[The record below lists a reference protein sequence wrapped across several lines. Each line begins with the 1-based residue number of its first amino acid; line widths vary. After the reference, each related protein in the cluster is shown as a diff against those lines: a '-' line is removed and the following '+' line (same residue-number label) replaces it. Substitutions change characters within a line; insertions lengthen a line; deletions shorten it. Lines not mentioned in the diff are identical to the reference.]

1 MSLSGHRAVAI
12 ASLIPCALLFPSFAL
27 GRGGGGHS
35 SSSSSSSHSS
45 SSHSSSKSSSSGSSV
60 HVQGHTTKDG
70 KYVPP
75 HERSKPDGN
84 FSNNWSTKGNVN
96 PFTGKEGTR
105 VTPPSGH
112 SGTASSASSPSP
124 RLTTPRAQ
132 GSPGALPS
140 TSVSS
145 AKIEGGSTSARR
157 TSRRPIADENA
168 ASPIESA
175 TAVCGATESPQT
187 AIAPALERR
196 TERCGISKIREQAG
210 QRAGSDQSRRAPAS
224 QKVSDRYHRRC
235 SRHFRR
241 GRSPTRT
248 RGFAAL
254 TTSRPLV
261 TSHRLSRLS
270 VGLCWAPT

>member
-1 MSLSGHRAVAI
+1 MSLSGYRAVAI
-12 ASLIPCALLFPSFAL
+12 ASLIPCTLLFPSLTL
-27 GRGGGGHS
+27 GRGGGGH
-35 SSSSSSSHSS
+35 SSSHSS

-60 HVQGHTTKDG
+60 HVEGHTTKDG

-96 PFTGKEGTR
+96 PFTGREGTR

-112 SGTASSASSPSP
+112 SGFANSTSSPSP

-132 GSPGALPS
+132 GSPGMLPS
-140 TSVSS
+140 ASVSS

-175 TAVCGATESPQT
+175 TAVSGATESPQT
-187 AIAPALERR
+187 AIAPQHSNVEPKDAVSARFA
-196 TERCGISKIREQAG
+196 SKLVNAR
-210 QRAGSDQSRRAPAS
+210 
-224 QKVSDRYHRRC
+224 
-235 SRHFRR
+235 
-241 GRSPTRT
+241 
-248 RGFAAL
+248 AL
-254 TTSRPLV
+254 TKAGVLQPARKYLSDIISGAPGTSIAAEAQRELEALP
-261 TSHRLSRLS
+261 R
-270 VGLCWAPT
+270 